1 MSTEK
6 ALESERKFCVASCSS
21 LKKVYRDTIQKGSP
35 ETKFIYIFLYATLE
49 ELVKRTEARA
59 DHFMKSSMLQSQFD
73 ILQLPEAD
81 EPDSIILKV
90 DGKTV
95 DEITNQAVAFIDSR
109 K

>member
-1 MSTEK
+1 
-6 ALESERKFCVASCSS
+6 
-21 LKKVYRDTIQKGSP
+21 
-35 ETKFIYIFLYATLE
+35 
-49 ELVKRTEARA
+49 
-59 DHFMKSSMLQSQFD
+59 
-73 ILQLPEAD
+73 LQLPEAD